1 MIVHLVWH
9 IHHFEKEPGAA
20 HFGPDELDYDEE
32 TDDAKLIGVYSTRD
46 GADAAV
52 ERTRRLEG
60 FRDEP
65 DCFMIDAYTVDEDG
79 WTDGY
84 VTVDVDERATGGK
97 SGEADLAP
105 GARPTSSMVSPLH
118 RPQGLD

>member
-20 HFGPDELDYDEE
+20 HFDPEALDFDEE
-32 TDDAKLIGVYSTRD
+32 TDDAQLIGVYSTRD

-52 ERTRRLEG
+52 ERTRLLEG

-65 DCFMIDAYTVDEDG
+65 DCFMIDAHTLDEDG

-84 VTVDVDERATGGK
+84 VTVDVDERADGGK
-97 SGEADLAP
+97 SGETDVAP
-105 GARPTSSMVSPLH
+105 GAPPTSSMVSPLY
-118 RPQGLD
+118 RPQGLG